1 MNFTLNFFENC
12 RYCSIF
18 AKIEFPIKMDNVQV
32 GKQLNELTL
41 FEGLQREDLVYVYRG
56 AFSQVITDS
65 IIALTENNLD
75 SVGESS
81 KLKKR
86 VFSIMVECLQNI
98 TRHQYVDGNKNQSAE
113 QSGLF
118 VICNKDRA
126 YQMTSGNVVTK
137 EAIPHLKQLLDKVNS
152 LDKDALKEYYKQ
164 VLEDGSISKK
174 GGAGLGLIEMA
185 RKSGNKLFYTFEDID
200 DKISYFYMNTSIS
213 QLMDE
218 EPIEFVEIQD
228 VVALHKFVL
237 EKNIMLIFNGGL
249 NQRSLI
255 DILSLIDEQAFGRL
269 DRKKKMYNVMVEM
282 LQNVVKHGS
291 KKDVGKVG
299 GNPVLFYIA
308 QNGDDFILNSGN
320 YIDNS
325 SVDKVVEKLNYL
337 NSLEGKELDEYY
349 THCLLDFDIDNSK
362 EAGLGLI
369 DLRMKSARK
378 IKYDVLPVNDS
389 MSFILIQ
396 VTI

>member
-1 MNFTLNFFENC
+1 M
-12 RYCSIF
+12 
-18 AKIEFPIKMDNVQV
+18 
-32 GKQLNELTL
+32 
-41 FEGLQREDLVYVYRG
+41 
-56 AFSQVITDS
+56 
-65 IIALTENNLD
+65 
-75 SVGESS
+75 
-81 KLKKR
+81 
-86 VFSIMVECLQNI
+86 
-98 TRHQYVDGNKNQSAE
+98 
-113 QSGLF
+113 
-118 VICNKDRA
+118 
-126 YQMTSGNVVTK
+126 
-137 EAIPHLKQLLDKVNS
+137 
-152 LDKDALKEYYKQ
+152 
-164 VLEDGSISKK
+164 
-174 GGAGLGLIEMA
+174 
-185 RKSGNKLFYTFEDID
+185 
-200 DKISYFYMNTSIS
+200 
-213 QLMDE
+213 
-218 EPIEFVEIQD
+218 
-228 VVALHKFVL
+228 
-237 EKNIMLIFNGGL
+237 

>member
-1 MNFTLNFFENC
+1 
-12 RYCSIF
+12 
-18 AKIEFPIKMDNVQV
+18 MDNVQV

-98 TRHQYVDGNKNQSAE
+98 TRHQYVDGNENQSAE

-137 EAIPHLKQLLDKVNS
+137 DAIPHLKQLLDKVNS

-255 DILSLIDEQAFGRL
+255 DILSLIDEQTFGRL

-291 KKDVGKVG
+291 KKDVNKVG

-325 SVDKVVEKLNYL
+325 SVDKVVEKLNHL
-337 NSLEGKELDEYY
+337 NSLEGKDLDEYY
-349 THCLLDFDIDNSK
+349 THCLLDFDVDNSK

-369 DLRMKSARK
+369 DLRMKSAQK
-378 IKYDVLPVNDS
+378 IKFDVLPVNDS